1 MTRKITILVA
11 TCALA
16 LGASTGSASA
26 DAKIT
31 PGCKGEVTSNTVRD
45 TFDLTGTQGMA
56 EFLEQSGMSHEQF
69 RDLRDQFCAP
79 FVPPF

>member
-26 DAKIT
+26 GAKIA
-31 PGCKGEVTSNTVRD
+31 PGCKGEFTSNTVRD
-45 TFDLTGTQGMA
+45 TFDLTQTQGMA
-56 EFLEQSGMSHEQF
+56 EFLEVSGMSHEEF
-69 RDLRDQFCAP
+69 RELRDAFCAP
-79 FVPPF
+79 LPE